1 MNNEIDNDIYC
12 SCIVVV
18 LLYLLDAGEERAKLE
33 ASEIANAYDVKA
45 LEGEFFDSAKS
56 IAEKLSKT
64 EHTNQEIIRYLSL
77 YTKFLKRYNSNF
89 SPKSFLGRTFRGKAF
104 SSKEV
109 NSSDQAISR
118 IIAFLLR
125 CLTGTGEPDWFQ

>member
-1 MNNEIDNDIYC
+1 MNNEIDNDTYC
-12 SCIVVV
+12 SCIV
-18 LLYLLDAGEERAKLE
+18 LALIYLLRSGEERAKLE

-45 LEGEFFDSAKS
+45 LEREFFDSAKS

-64 EHTNQEIIRYLSL
+64 EHANEEIIKYLSL

-104 SSKEV
+104 SVSEV
-109 NSSDQAISR
+109 NNSDQAISR
-118 IIAFLLR
+118 IITFLLR
-125 CLTGTGEPDWFQ
+125 CLTGTAEPDWFK